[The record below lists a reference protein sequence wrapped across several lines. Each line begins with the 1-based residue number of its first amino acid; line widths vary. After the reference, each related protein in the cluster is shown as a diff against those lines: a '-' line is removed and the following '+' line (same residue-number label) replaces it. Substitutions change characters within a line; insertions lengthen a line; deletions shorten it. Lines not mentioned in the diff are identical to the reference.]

1 VIIGAR
7 EKGCNKHKTWVFIR
21 VKKIRVESVI
31 LVTLVLRIL
40 SCTIDATFIGILRH
54 DEGMMEIDCNRKKIE
69 DSRKDLESKNEEQ
82 NQKLQEFGETC
93 RERKGMKCAKNE
105 KWKKSMA

>member
-31 LVTLVLRIL
+31 LVTLVLRIW

-54 DEGMMEIDCNRKKIE
+54 DEGMMEIDCNRRKLRIQGKILNQTE
-69 DSRKDLESKNEEQ
+69 KQ
-82 NQKLQEFGETC
+82 NQKNC
-93 RERKGMKCAKNE
+93 KNLGKLAE
-105 KWKKSMA
+105 KEKE

>member
-54 DEGMMEIDCNRKKIE
+54 DEGMMEIDCNRRKKE
-69 DSRKDLESKNEEQ
+69 DSRNDLESKRRTEQKIARIGENLQRKKWNEVCKE
-82 NQKLQEFGETC
+82 
-93 RERKGMKCAKNE
+93 
-105 KWKKSMA
+105 

>member
-31 LVTLVLRIL
+31 LVTLVLRIW

-54 DEGMMEIDCNRKKIE
+54 DEGMMEIDCNRRKLRIQGKILNQTE
-69 DSRKDLESKNEEQ
+69 KQ
-82 NQKLQEFGETC
+82 NQKKIARIWGNLQ
-93 RERKGMKCAKNE
+93 RKKKNE
-105 KWKKSMA
+105 VCKE

>member
-54 DEGMMEIDCNRKKIE
+54 DEGMMEIDCNRKKME
-69 DSRKDLESKNEEQ
+69 DSRKDLESKTKNRTK
-82 NQKLQEFGETC
+82 NCKNLGKL
-93 RERKGMKCAKNE
+93 AE
-105 KWKKSMA
+105 KEKE

>member
-31 LVTLVLRIL
+31 LVTLVLRIW

-54 DEGMMEIDCNRKKIE
+54 DEGMMEIDCNRRKKE
-69 DSRKDLESKNEEQ
+69 DSRNDLESKRRTEQKIARIRENLQRKKWNEVCKE
-82 NQKLQEFGETC
+82 
-93 RERKGMKCAKNE
+93 
-105 KWKKSMA
+105 